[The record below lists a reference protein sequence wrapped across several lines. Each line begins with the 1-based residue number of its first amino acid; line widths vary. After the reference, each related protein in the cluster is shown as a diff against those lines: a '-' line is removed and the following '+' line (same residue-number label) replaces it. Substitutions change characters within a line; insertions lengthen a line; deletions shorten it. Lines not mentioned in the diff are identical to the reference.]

1 MLLPPCKGRL
11 ASVASFTI
19 LHWGQNF
26 NSANACP
33 RVIEKSEI
41 KEEAARRA
49 NAAHSPVLLLL
60 LFKKL
65 YCDNLFKIS
74 GAFERTKLQYFDVS
88 HCQSH
93 PYSSGFYRKIEQ
105 KPAGQDLSILLRQGL
120 KQTLYPMC
128 WYAAAR
134 SWLFFTRAFPASL

>member
-1 MLLPPCKGRL
+1 MLDPGGLKRAKLKKKQQDGRM
-11 ASVASFTI
+11 
-19 LHWGQNF
+19 
-26 NSANACP
+26 
-33 RVIEKSEI
+33 
-41 KEEAARRA
+41 RRIRP
-49 NAAHSPVLLLL
+49 SCC
-60 LFKKL
+60 FFYQL

-105 KPAGQDLSILLRQGL
+105 KPTGQDLPILLRQCL

-134 SWLFFTRAFPASL
+134 SWLFFSRAFPASL